1 MLRVRHVL
9 SETVS
14 AADDDSN
21 DTIDDNNDT
30 IDDSNDTIDDC
41 NDTIIC
47 LRNNVPPVGVDGEC
61 R

>member
-1 MLRVRHVL
+1 M
-9 SETVS
+9 SKTVS

-21 DTIDDNNDT
+21 DTIDDSNDT
-30 IDDSNDTIDDC
+30 IDDSNDTIDDS

-47 LRNNVPPVGVDGEC
+47 LRNNFTPMGVDGEC